1 MFGSRV
7 RAGVVVALWVL
18 LVGVLAGLAPAIAD
32 VENNAAANDPP
43 PSAASMQAA
52 QLAAE
57 YFPDGDGLPALVVVR
72 GDSASETSAAVSS
85 IAAAIEAL
93 RGEDP
98 AIAGVITADSSR
110 STSMRSEGG
119 DAQMIVVPVTGE
131 PTDEEFQDSIHRLR
145 DIVGDASGP
154 AHASV
159 TGPAG
164 IATDTVGV
172 FRSGS
177 LVLLFGTILLVVI
190 ILMVIYRSPL
200 LVVAALA
207 GVGVAMRLSETLGAM
222 MAEAGWFDISSQTS
236 SIMTVL
242 LFGVGTDYALI
253 IIARYRE
260 ALATIDAR
268 PAAMV
273 AAMRGV
279 RESILSSVSTIVLA
293 MMALLVAASPALRGF
308 GPYLALGVASM
319 GVVAF
324 TFIPA
329 LMLLFGSKLF
339 WPASMAQAAA
349 RQPGAVWS
357 RIADLVAR
365 SPKVVLVSTLATLL
379 VFSAGMV
386 GYRESFDFISGF
398 RVDTES
404 AAGQEA
410 IADAFGPGEVAPSTI
425 YVRSD
430 EVITPEE
437 WSEVRASVMGF
448 DGIARVGERPMI
460 SGNGTVAAFETV
472 FTENPYSPE
481 ALDRIDP
488 LTEWTREAAVSAG
501 IADAQVLIGGDSAKT
516 ADIRSALNTDTKI
529 LVVLVLL
536 IVLAVLAVLLRSLLA
551 PLYLVGTL
559 LLSFTATL
567 GITTFLTVTVGG
579 DEGIGNRVAVY
590 VFVFLVALGVD
601 YTIFLMSRYRQEL
614 ATHVPSEALRIALI
628 RSGGVISSA
637 GLILAAT
644 FAVLTTQPIR
654 ELFQFGLA
662 MAIGI
667 LLDTFVVRPLLVPAI
682 VQLLD
687 DKALWPRKPQRLPV
701 ETLAVIES

>member
-1 MFGSRV
+1 M
-7 RAGVVVALWVL
+7 VVALWIV
-18 LVGVLAGLAPAIAD
+18 LVGALAGVAPAMDA

-43 PSAASMQAA
+43 ADSASVHAA

-57 YFPDGDGLPALVVVR
+57 QFPGSDGLPAIVVVR
-72 GDSASETSAAVSS
+72 GDTPAHTDEAVSS
-85 IAAAIEAL
+85 ITSAIEQL
-93 RGEDP
+93 RGEDST
-98 AIAGVITADSSR
+98 IAGVVTADDGGATTLR
-110 STSMRSEGG
+110 SDGG
-119 DAQMIVVPVTGE
+119 DAQMIIVPVTGE
-131 PTDEEFQDSIHRLR
+131 PTDEQFQDSIHRLR
-145 DIVGDASGP
+145 EVVADASGA
-154 AHASV
+154 AHADV

-200 LVVAALA
+200 LVVTALL
-207 GVGVAMRLSETLGAM
+207 GVGVAMRLSETLGAL
-222 MAEAGWFDISSQTS
+222 MADAGWFDVSSQTS

-260 ALATIDAR
+260 ALATNQDR
-268 PAAMV
+268 PTAMIT
-273 AAMRGV
+273 AMRGV

-319 GVVAF
+319 GAVAF
-324 TFIPA
+324 TFVPA
-329 LMLLFGSKLF
+329 LMLLFGGKLF
-339 WPASMAQAAA
+339 WPSNIAKAAS
-349 RQPGAVWS
+349 RQPGAIWT

-365 SPKVVLVSTLATLL
+365 SPKAVLVSTLATLL
-379 VFSAGMV
+379 VLSAGLI

-398 RVDTES
+398 RVDTQSE
-404 AAGQEA
+404 AGQDA

-425 YVRSD
+425 YVRSTGR
-430 EVITPEE
+430 ITPEE
-437 WSEVRASVMGF
+437 WATVRSELVDT
-448 DGIARVGERPMI
+448 DGVARVGQRPMI
-460 SGNGTVAAFETV
+460 SDEGNVAAFEV
-472 FTENPYSPE
+472 VLTENPYSPE
-481 ALDRIDP
+481 ALDRIGP
-488 LTEWTREAAVSAG
+488 LTEATQRTASSTG
-501 IADAQVLIGGDSAKT
+501 IAEPQVLIGGETATT
-516 ADIRSALNTDTKI
+516 ADIRSALNKDTLI

-536 IVLAVLAVLLRSLLA
+536 IVLTVLAVLLRSVLA

-567 GITTFLTVTVGG
+567 GLTTFLSVTVGG

-614 ATHVPSEALRIALI
+614 ATRSPHEALRTALI

-667 LLDTFVVRPLLVPAI
+667 LLDTFVVRPLLVPAV

-687 DKALWPRKPQRLPV
+687 DTALWPSRPPPLPSGTTTSSRRPQADRN
-701 ETLAVIES
+701 